1 MKTRMQD
8 TAFVF
13 TLLQICT
20 AIAILPALALLI
32 IFLRWWDTPYTL
44 PRILQVL
51 LWTAAWVSFGG
62 MCQRLKCES
71 AFTRRNAR
79 SLMWIAVCCG
89 MTGLVQLLGLV
100 GSASLQLTSAGG
112 ELLTSLVSLGV
123 SVILPVAFLG
133 VSAVAL
139 TLRHLLLRAMTMQ
152 QENEL
157 TI

>member
-1 MKTRMQD
+1 MKARMQD

-13 TLLQICT
+13 MLLQVCT

-32 IFLRWWDTPYTL
+32 IYLRWWDTPYTL

-51 LWTAAWVSFGG
+51 LWTVAWGSFGG
-62 MCQRLKCES
+62 MCQRLKHES

-79 SLMWIAVCCG
+79 SLMWIALCCG
-89 MTGLVQLLGLV
+89 MIGLVQAVGFLGSTAIRLQDMP
-100 GSASLQLTSAGG
+100 SLTMA
-112 ELLTSLVSLGV
+112 VNIGV
-123 SVILPVAFLG
+123 NMILPTAFLG